1 MAAVDPIRDARTLES
16 LKDAL
21 REINEKYYVMFMIG
35 IYSGLRVSDILKLQ
49 VRDVKYKDE
58 VSVREKKTGKIK
70 RFPINSA
77 LKRVLDEYC
86 EDRKLGEYL
95 VPAKDKKP
103 MMKPASRTSAYYAL
117 HKAAEQ
123 VGLEHIGTH
132 TMRKTFGY
140 WMYQQTDK
148 NVAMLMK
155 IFNHSDPSITL
166 VYIGIQKER
175 IDDAYRRLSFK

>member
-1 MAAVDPIRDARTLES
+1 MSAVDPIRDVRKLES
-16 LKDAL
+16 LKDEL
-21 REINEKYYVMFMIG
+21 RAMNEKYYVMFMIG

-49 VRDVKYKDE
+49 VRDVKYRDE
-58 VSVREKKTGKIK
+58 VSIQEKKTGKMR

-77 LKRVLDEYC
+77 LKKVLDEYC
-86 EDRKLGEYL
+86 EGKKLGEYL

-103 MMKPASRTSAYYAL
+103 LLKPASRTSAYYAL
-117 HKAAEQ
+117 HKAAET

-166 VYIGIQKER
+166 VYIGVQKER
-175 IDDAYRRLSFK
+175 IDDAYRRLSYK